1 MRCIKQ
7 LVFLSSLSAVTVS
20 CVSLPNAPG
29 VLVLPG
35 SNKSFEQFRAD
46 DFNCRQ
52 YAYGQVGGEIPSQVA
67 TANTVATAAA
77 GSAVGAVTGAAIA
90 GGPGA
95 AMGAGSGLA
104 VGGAA
109 GYASAGSGYY
119 ETQQRYDWAYIQ
131 CMYAQGHRV
140 PISGQITNEPKTP
153 AVNSQIP
160 PPPPGNPPPPPLR

>member
-7 LVFLSSLSAVTVS
+7 LFFLSSVSAVLMS

-35 SNKSFEQFRAD
+35 SNKNFEQFRAD

-52 YAYGQVGGEIPSQVA
+52 YAYGQVGGEIPTQVA
-67 TANTVATAAA
+67 NSNTLATAAV
-77 GSAVGAVTGAAIA
+77 GSAVGAAAGAAIG

-95 AMGAGSGLA
+95 AIGAGSGLA

-109 GYASAGSGYY
+109 GYAGSGNVYY

-140 PISGQITNEPKTP
+140 PVSGQITNEPKLP
-153 AVNSQIP
+153 ATNSQIP
-160 PPPPGNPPPPPLR
+160 PPPPGNPPPPPPR